1 MKKLF
6 PIILT
11 IPLALA
17 ACSNDTEPEPES
29 DTTPTTEA
37 EAAETSSA
45 APTDGLDYDR
55 EIGDE
60 LQLASNPTNDVVLK
74 VTDITLGEECRYGT
88 YDYGDEPYDLDGKQY
103 LQVTAEVD
111 AKHVVTDA
119 GGDWIALN
127 DPDILDKDGF
137 TQTTGPAMDCQN
149 ADDGHEMWST
159 TIHSGEKKRIYGAF
173 EVPQAVEKISIE
185 NYTFDVKDL

>member
-1 MKKLF
+1 MKGKQHEK
-6 PIILT
+6 
-11 IPLALA
+11 A
-17 ACSNDTEPEPES
+17 
-29 DTTPTTEA
+29 TPYPYYSPRPSGVQQRHRTGHHTHDRDRGSRRYVRGA
-37 EAAETSSA
+37 
-45 APTDGLDYDR
+45 TDGLDYDR

-60 LQLASNPTNDVVLK
+60 LQLASNPTNDVTLK

-88 YDYGDEPYDLDGKQY
+88 YDYGDEPHDLDGNQY

-111 AKHVVTDA
+111 AKHVLTDA
-119 GGDWIALN
+119 GGDWITLN

-173 EVPQAVEKISIE
+173 EVPQGVEKVSIE
-185 NYTFDVKDL
+185 DYTFDVKDL

>member
-1 MKKLF
+1 MKKLL
-6 PIILT
+6 PILT

-17 ACSNDTEPEPES
+17 ACSNDTEP
-29 DTTPTTEA
+29 DTTPTTET
-37 EAAETSSA
+37 EAADATSA

-60 LQLASNPTNDVVLK
+60 LQLASNPTNDVTLK

-88 YDYGDEPYDLDGKQY
+88 YDYGDEPHDLDGNQY

-111 AKHVVTDA
+111 AKHVLTDA
-119 GGDWIALN
+119 GGDWITLN

-173 EVPQAVEKISIE
+173 EVPQGVEKVSIE
-185 NYTFDVKDL
+185 DYTFDVKDL

>member
-17 ACSNDTEPEPES
+17 ACSNDTEQEP

-37 EAAETSSA
+37 EVADETSA
-45 APTDGLDYDR
+45 DGLDYDR

-60 LQLASNPTNDVVLK
+60 LQLASNPTNDVTLK
-74 VTDITLGEECRYGT
+74 VTDITLGEECKYGT
-88 YDYGDEPYDLDGKQY
+88 NNYGDEPYDLEGAQY
-103 LQVTAEVD
+103 LQIEAEIN
-111 AKHVVTDA
+111 AKHVLTDV
-119 GGDWIALN
+119 GNDWIMID
-127 DPDILDKDGF
+127 DPDILDEDGF
-137 TQTTGPAMDCQN
+137 TQSALPAVDCRN
-149 ADDGHEMWST
+149 SDEGHEIWST
-159 TIHSGEKKRIYGAF
+159 TIDSGEKKRIYGAF
-173 EVPQAVEKISIE
+173 EVPQGVEKVSIE